1 MRKAIA
7 SSLVVLFLAGSSLS
21 SAVAASPK
29 AGARCSTGGMSQISG
44 GKRYLCQH
52 EGNYGDF
59 HWDDGTSITF
69 SAKMPITLPVKP
81 DTGPNAITFSNALN
95 HIADIPATSWQ
106 KIHDVIAKN
115 PPINVPH
122 VLYVGP
128 NTTSV
133 TKTLEESLLSDGFRL
148 WSGFQ
153 QTTYL
158 NVLLYNSL
166 DTKWAQTKLQD
177 VYKLRH
183 YAPPQDPQM
192 ALHLV
197 QQTCSASS
205 RPGQT
210 VGPMGD
216 CYGGNA
222 GAIEQSPDS
231 MEMLGVNI
239 SDPQHPWDPT
249 QNGEVNHEYTHTVQ
263 AAQFIGTASKARSY
277 YGHMQNPCWLNEG
290 QPNATGLGLASPTLA
305 KYLDN
310 RDKIYKGSLDP
321 NFPGFTAAGIK
332 KYLFTQITDDTN
344 PKSCYQDGPLYKM
357 GYSVGMAATEALI
370 AIAGPQATMALIAR
384 EADGDTFAQAFQK
397 VYGISWDQGST
408 ILGQVLAAEYAQ
420 QPFQA
425 H

>member
-1 MRKAIA
+1 MRKLVA
-7 SSLVVLFLAGSSLS
+7 SLVAVIFLAGSTVS

-29 AGARCSTGGMSQISG
+29 AGAKCSTGGMSQISG

-59 HWDDGTSITF
+59 HWDDGTSIKF

-81 DTGPNAITFSNALN
+81 DTSANGITFTNVMD

-115 PPINVPH
+115 PPLKVPH
-122 VLYVGP
+122 AIYIGP
-128 NTTSV
+128 NTT
-133 TKTLEESLLSDGFRL
+133 TFTGTLEESLLSDGFRL

-158 NVLLYNSL
+158 NVVAYNSL
-166 DTKWAQTKLQD
+166 DTTWAQKKLED
-177 VYKLRH
+177 VYKLKR
-183 YAPPQDPQM
+183 YQAPQDPQM

-197 QQTCSASS
+197 QQSCSASS
-205 RPGQT
+205 KPGQAP
-210 VGPMGD
+210 GPMGD
-216 CYGGNA
+216 CNGANA
-222 GAIEQSPDS
+222 GAIEQSTES
-231 MEMLGVNI
+231 NEMLGVTI
-239 SDPQHPWDPT
+239 ADPKHPWDPT
-249 QNGEVNHEYTHTVQ
+249 QSREVNHEYTHTVQ

-290 QPNATGLGLASPTLA
+290 QPNATGIGLASPTLA
-305 KYLDN
+305 KYLEN
-310 RDKIYKGSLDP
+310 RNQINNGPLDP
-321 NFPGFTAAGIK
+321 HFPGFSAAGIK
-332 KYLFTQITDDTN
+332 QYLFTQIPDDTN

-408 ILGQVLAAEYAQ
+408 ILGQVLAAEYAK

>member
-1 MRKAIA
+1 MRKSAAALAIA
-7 SSLVVLFLAGSSLS
+7 AFLIGSTV
-21 SAVAASPK
+21 SAVNAASPK
-29 AGARCSTGGMSQISG
+29 AGDSCSTGGMSQISD

-52 EGNYGDF
+52 QGHYRDF
-59 HWDDGTSITF
+59 HWDDGTSLKF
-69 SAKMPITLPVKP
+69 AAKIPITLPVQA
-81 DTGPNAITFSNALN
+81 DTAPNGITFSNVMR
-95 HIADIPATSWQ
+95 HIADIPAASWQ
-106 KIHDVIAKN
+106 KIHNVIAKN
-115 PPINVPH
+115 PPVNVPH
-122 VLYVGP
+122 ILYVGP

-133 TKTLEESLLSDGFRL
+133 TKTLEESLLGEGFRL
-148 WSGFQ
+148 WEGFQ

-158 NVLLYNSL
+158 NVLLYNSK
-166 DTKWAQTKLQD
+166 DTTWAQKKLED
-177 VYKLRH
+177 VYKLKH
-183 YAPPQDPQM
+183 YQAPQDPQM

-216 CYGGNA
+216 CNGANA
-222 GAIEQSPDS
+222 GAIEQSTDS
-231 MEMLGVNI
+231 MEMLGVTI
-239 SDPQHPWDPT
+239 ADPQHPWNP
-249 QNGEVNHEYTHTVQ
+249 QQGGVVNHEYTHTVQ

-290 QPNATGLGLASPTLA
+290 QPNATGIGTSSPTLA
-305 KYLDN
+305 QYLDN
-310 RDKIYKGSLDP
+310 RANIYKGPLDP
-321 NFPGFTAAGIK
+321 HFPGFSAAGIK
-332 KYLFTQITDDTN
+332 QYLFTQITDDTN

-357 GYSVGMAATEALI
+357 GFSVGMAATEALV
-370 AIAGPQATMALIAR
+370 AIDGPQATMALIAR

-408 ILGQVLAAEYAQ
+408 ILGQVLAAEYAK